1 MKTHLIAILA
11 ASVAFSCAGYAQ
23 VAQQKENS
31 IQAIKE
37 ANLEFSRKCAEY
49 RYEREKG
56 RQLENLLNEQEKA
69 RCEEVENSMNSGVV
83 VGSIVAVGAG
93 LAWVVKTAAEV
104 AKFWVDSTACA
115 FGGCGK

>member
-1 MKTHLIAILA
+1 MITHLIAILA
-11 ASVAFSCAGYAQ
+11 ASVAFSCAVYAQ
-23 VAQQKENS
+23 VAQDKEDS
-31 IQAIKE
+31 IQAITE

-49 RYEREKG
+49 RYQREKG
-56 RQLENLLNEQEKA
+56 RQPERLLNEQEKA
-69 RCEEVENSMNSGVV
+69 RCEEIERSMNIGV

-104 AKFWVDSTACA
+104 AKFWVDSTACG

>member
-1 MKTHLIAILA
+1 MKTHLILILA
-11 ASVAFSCAGYAQ
+11 ASVVFSCAGYAQ
-23 VAQQKENS
+23 VAQEKENS
-31 IQAIKE
+31 IQAITE

-69 RCEEVENSMNSGVV
+69 RCEEIERSMNIGVI
-83 VGSIVAVGAG
+83 GSIVVVGAG